1 MLFLLEIRLKSLE
14 AGAEEQ
20 LLWCCSGE
28 PLFTQQSVIR
38 AWGLCRTGVDSTDN
52 NSSAATGV
60 KFRCKDTTPVKA
72 QQYLTTFYTAAQNDT
87 ISRVIS
93 GC

>member
-14 AGAEEQ
+14 AGGAAVGSPCLPSSE
-20 LLWCCSGE
+20 LSE
-28 PLFTQQSVIR
+28 P
-38 AWGLCRTGVDSTDN
+38 WGLCRRGVDSTDN
-52 NSSAATGV
+52 NGTAAAGV

-72 QQYLTTFYTAAQNDT
+72 QQNLTTFYTSAKNDT
-87 ISRVIS
+87 ISWVIS